1 MRIDF
6 ISDISCPWCAIAL
19 HTLEQAIER
28 VGLPIAL
35 HLQPF
40 ELNPGLPP
48 LGEPLAAYAARRYG
62 ASAEQLAERQALI
75 RQRAAAVGLNLRE
88 RTHVYNTFDAHR
100 LLHWAVSHGRQLP
113 LKRALLRAYH
123 QRGQNLAAAEVLL
136 DAAGEAGL
144 DRWAAST
151 VLGRGVFGDEVRAT
165 VRRWQRLGLDG
176 VPAVVIA
183 GKHLIA
189 GAQPVE
195 VYEQTLRRLRAQ
207 AAA

>member
-1 MRIDF
+1 M
-6 ISDISCPWCAIAL
+6 
-19 HTLEQAIER
+19 
-28 VGLPIAL
+28 
-35 HLQPF
+35 
-40 ELNPGLPP
+40 
-48 LGEPLAAYAARRYG
+48 
-62 ASAEQLAERQALI
+62 
-75 RQRAAAVGLNLRE
+75 
-88 RTHVYNTFDAHR
+88 
-100 LLHWAVSHGRQLP
+100 
-113 LKRALLRAYH
+113 
-123 QRGQNLAAAEVLL
+123 LL

-195 VYEQTLRRLRAQ
+195 VYEQTLRRLRA
-207 AAA
+207 